1 MEGGL
6 GMVKGAG
13 TRDGCLGRAWLDPC
27 GGGGGEGR
35 GSGGGGG

>member
-1 MEGGL
+1 
-6 GMVKGAG
+6 MV
-13 TRDGCLGRAWLDPC
+13 CLKVQVQEMDGRAWLDPC